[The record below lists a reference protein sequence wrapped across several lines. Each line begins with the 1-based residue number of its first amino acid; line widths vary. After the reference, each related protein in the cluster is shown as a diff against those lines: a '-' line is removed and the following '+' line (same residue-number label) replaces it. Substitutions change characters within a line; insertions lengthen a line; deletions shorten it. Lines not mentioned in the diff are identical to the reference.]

1 MKNYERN
8 TTRVGCLNLM
18 AIQKTPWR
26 KAGYTLSLTHTNSPL
41 SSSSLLFSLS
51 FHPILLLFSLLSISF
66 SLFSLSLLF
75 SSHLISSFSL
85 LLIFHFLSA
94 LISSFQRCGSISF
107 WRESGSGSWDQH
119 LGIVDPDPR
128 IHFSG
133 ILDPDPRIH
142 FRK

>member
-8 TTRVGCLNLM
+8 TRVGCLNLM

-75 SSHLISSFSL
+75 SPHLFFFFTPYLPFPLCSYLFFPALRIHLIL
-85 LLIFHFLSA
+85 TWIRIRIL
-94 LISSFQRCGSISF
+94 GSTF
-107 WRESGSGSWDQH
+107 GNSGSWSS
-119 LGIVDPDPR
+119 DPLFR
-128 IHFSG
+128 NTWSG
-133 ILDPDPRIH
+133 SSDSL
-142 FRK
+142 